1 MRSPRYSANA
11 RTEMNAAF
19 RTDEATGRPASTTK
33 YMRKIG
39 DLSASTPDCATAY
52 PPMIAVTAVTSTIGF
67 TADSQ
72 LGSSER
78 LYQIRYCATV
88 QASMGPSTSTFAVLS
103 AGDRWGA
110 YMSADAV
117 RRKTTAALRPLSIRS
132 ALSRLTRRL
141 GGGANEDVANNC
153 ITGIWLERVGWG
165 SRPTRIPLPP
175 TAVYHLQPPSLPL

>member
-1 MRSPRYSANA
+1 
-11 RTEMNAAF
+11 MNAAF
-19 RTDEATGRPASTTK
+19 LTDDATGLPARTTK

-39 DLSASTPDCATAY
+39 DRSASTPDCATAY
-52 PPMIAVTAVTSTIGF
+52 PPMMAVTAVTSTIGF

-72 LGSSER
+72 FGSSGR

-88 QASMGPSTSTFAVLS
+88 HASMGPSTSTFAVLS
-103 AGDRWGA
+103 AGERCGA

-117 RRKTTAALRPLSIRS
+117 RRNTTVALRPLSIRS

-153 ITGIWLERVGWG
+153 ITGIWPEWVGWG
-165 SRPTRIPLPP
+165 SRPTRILLPP
-175 TAVYHLQPPSLPL
+175 TTEW